1 MPAELPNNAAT
12 NGWYNVLPE
21 PAAARQVSGTIR
33 VPYAV
38 LGAGVTGLSAARQLA
53 THLPDEEI
61 VLIEAER
68 VGFGTSGRNSGFVLG
83 NHFHGGDVPFEDPE
97 LVAAQARLSSGGL
110 NLLREL
116 VKDHGIECGW
126 HDWGKLHVSAGTE
139 GDASL
144 NGLVQGY
151 ETLGI
156 QAEALDADKVAA
168 VTGSTFYTAGL
179 KVEGT
184 GLMNP
189 AAMCR
194 GLGETLPA
202 NVTLY
207 ENTPVHRLERGQPS
221 RLITENGEV
230 IADQLILCTNV
241 FSPALGFSKSDMVPV
256 VAYASLTRPMTVL
269 EQAEI
274 GGDKAGFGLLP
285 AAHGGSTVRR
295 TPDGRI
301 LMRNS
306 FGYGPGD
313 TSNPD
318 MLARAQ
324 ANHIESIKKRWP
336 QLQDFEMGLEIEHTW
351 GGVLGI
357 TRNTGHVFGEI
368 QKGIWGSI
376 GCNGANV
383 ARGTMSGAL
392 IADMIVGD
400 TSDLLTDQ
408 QSVPRPS
415 WLPPDPLRKLVARQR
430 IKRMDKAS
438 AER

>member
-1 MPAELPNNAAT
+1 MQLPNNAAT
-12 NGWYNVLPE
+12 NGWYNVLPDPS
-21 PAAARQVSGTIR
+21 PAKQVSGSIR
-33 VPYAV
+33 APYVV

-83 NHFHGGDVPFEDPE
+83 NHFHGGDVPFENPA
-97 LVAAQARLSSGGL
+97 LVAAHARLSRGGL
-110 NLLREL
+110 NILRKL
-116 VKDHGIECGW
+116 VTDHEIECGW
-126 HDWGKLHVSAGTE
+126 HDWGKLHVSAGAE
-139 GDASL
+139 GDATL

-156 QAEALDADKVAA
+156 QAKELDADEVAV
-168 VTGSTFYTAGL
+168 VTGSSFYTAGL
-179 KVEGT
+179 KVEGTT

-194 GLGETLPA
+194 GLGETLPS

-221 RLITENGEV
+221 RLITANGEV
-230 IADQLILCTNV
+230 IADHLIMCTNI

-256 VAYASLTRPMTVL
+256 VIYASLTRPMTAL

-274 GGDKAGFGLLP
+274 GGDANGFGLLP
-285 AAHGGSTVRR
+285 AARGGSTVRR

-306 FGYGPGD
+306 FGYGLSD
-313 TSNPD
+313 TSNSD
-318 MLARAQ
+318 MLARAR

-336 QLQDFEMGLEIEHTW
+336 KLQDFEMGLEIENTW
-351 GGVLGI
+351 GGAVGV
-357 TRNTGHVFGEI
+357 TRNVGHVFGQIE
-368 QKGIWGSI
+368 KGIWGSI
-376 GCNGANV
+376 GCNAANV

-392 IADMIVGD
+392 IADMIVGN
-400 TSDLLTDQ
+400 TSDLLSDQ
-408 QSVPRPS
+408 QSVPRPK
-415 WLPPDPLRKLVARQR
+415 WLPPDPFRKIVACQR
-430 IKRMDKAS
+430 LKKMDKAS

>member
-1 MPAELPNNAAT
+1 MQLPNNAAT
-12 NGWYNVLPE
+12 NGWYNVLPN
-21 PAAARQVSGTIR
+21 PAPVRQLSGTIR
-33 VPYAV
+33 VPYVV

-53 THLPDEEI
+53 THLPEEQI

-68 VGFGTSGRNSGFVLG
+68 VGFGTSGRNSGFVLDSF
-83 NHFHGGDVPFEDPE
+83 FHGDEPLKNPE
-97 LVAAQARLSSGGL
+97 LSGAHMRLCTGGL
-110 NLLREL
+110 EILRNL
-116 VKDHGIECGW
+116 VKENGIECGW
-126 HDWGKLHVSAGTE
+126 HDWGKLHVSAGSE
-139 GDASL
+139 GDADL
-144 NGLVQGY
+144 KGFIEGY

-156 QAEALDADKVAA
+156 QAQELDADEVAA

-194 GLGETLPA
+194 GLGETLPP
-202 NVTLY
+202 NVALY

-221 RLITENGEV
+221 RLITEHGEV
-230 IADQLILCTNV
+230 IADQVIMCTNV

-256 VAYASLTRPMTVL
+256 VAYASLTRPMTGL
-269 EQAEI
+269 EQTEI
-274 GGDKAGFGLLP
+274 GGDRNGFGLLP
-285 AAHGGSTVRR
+285 AAYGGSTVRR

-313 TSNPD
+313 TSNSE
-318 MLARAQ
+318 MLARAR
-324 ANHIESIKKRWP
+324 ANHIESINKRWP
-336 QLQDFEMGLEIEHTW
+336 KLQDFEMGLEIEHTW
-351 GGVLGI
+351 GGLLGV
-357 TRNTGHVFGEI
+357 TRNSGHVFGQI

-392 IADMIVGD
+392 IADMIVGSS
-400 TSDLLTDQ
+400 SDLLSDQ
-408 QSVPRPS
+408 QSVPRPK
-415 WLPPDPLRKLVARQR
+415 WLPPDPLRKFVAHH
-430 IKRMDKAS
+430 RMRKIDKAS